1 MAPLGTWED
10 VLFTGEIYNAEG
22 LGYNFTIKSGFMF
35 KGANIF
41 EGYVDEIYKIKQET
55 PSSDPMYFISKLL
68 LNSLYGKFG
77 MGYELEDHKIIK
89 SSNLDSYLNNPLF
102 EVSDFTNLSED
113 SMLISYIDTAKY
125 SDVTIDPFEPNI
137 SVGIASAITAYS
149 RIIMSKFKN
158 NCDFKL
164 FYSDTDSAYVSGNFP
179 EEFIGKGLGQFK
191 LENTFNDIVF
201 LAPKVYAGI
210 TLDNN
215 LIVKIKGLTRSI
227 VNNEISLDMIAGL
240 LIKDT
245 TLSFNQVKSYKSLSE
260 GTITL
265 LKQTYELVPTE
276 SKRQLI
282 YSEGTLVGTKPYV
295 INHSKDITNNNP
307 Y

>member
-10 VLFTGEIYNAEG
+10 VLFTGEMYNAER
-22 LGYNFTIKSGFMF
+22 LGYDFIIKSGFMF
-35 KGANIF
+35 KGENIF
-41 EGYVDEIYKIKQET
+41 DGYVNEIYKIKEET
-55 PSSDPMYFISKLL
+55 PSSDPMYFVSKLL

-77 MGYELEDHKIIK
+77 MAYELEDHKIIK
-89 SSNLDSYLNNPLF
+89 SSNLDTYLNNPLF

-113 SMLISYIDTAKY
+113 SILISYIDTGKY
-125 SDVTIDPFEPNI
+125 SDVSIDPFEPNI
-137 SVGIASAITAYS
+137 SIGIASAITAYS
-149 RIIMSKFKN
+149 RIIMSQFKN
-158 NCDFKL
+158 NSAFKL

-179 EEFIGKGLGQFK
+179 DEFVGKGLGKFK
-191 LENTFNDIVF
+191 LENTFKDIVF
-201 LAPKVYAGI
+201 LAPKVYAGV

-227 VNNEISLDMIAGL
+227 VNNEISLDMIVGL
-240 LIKDT
+240 LNKDA
-245 TLSFNQVKSYKSLSE
+245 TLSFNQVKSYKSLSG
-260 GTITL
+260 GTISL